1 MTCKENKSFEDFAK
15 STFYYTCIFA
25 DSSTKLFGDYCQIV
39 FCTGDHSL
47 AKNLSNLFRR
57 VRFFEKLFRDLAEV
71 VDEADRRVSLKRI
84 LQKNGSF
91 C

>member
-1 MTCKENKSFEDFAK
+1 MTIRH
-15 STFYYTCIFA
+15 STDIFLQNLPCIFA

-39 FCTGDHSL
+39 FCTRDHSL
-47 AKNLSNLFRR
+47 AKKLSNLFRR

-84 LQKNGSF
+84 LE
-91 C
+91 